1 MKTVLIV
8 DDAIFMR
15 STLKQILKNTD
26 YEVVGEA
33 ENGEK
38 AIEEYKRLSPD
49 IVTMDITMPVMN
61 GVDAVKEIISI
72 DEEAKIIMISAMGQ
86 QGYVLETIN
95 AGATN
100 FIVKPFNKEKVIK
113 VFDEI

>member
-15 STLKQILKNTD
+15 SSLKQILKNTD

-38 AIEEYKRLSPD
+38 AIEQYRKLSPD
-49 IVTMDITMPVMN
+49 IVTMDITMPIMN
-61 GVDAVKEIISI
+61 GVEAVKGIMSI
-72 DEEAKIIMISAMGQ
+72 DKEASIIMISAMGQ
-86 QGYVLETIN
+86 QGMILETIN
-95 AGATN
+95 AGAKN
-100 FIVKPFNKEKVIK
+100 FIVKPFNKEKVMQ